1 VSANAD
7 LSFGELQARAAVL
20 TPDPMAGGEQARAL
34 TPSRDSALS
43 ELVDETLEDSF
54 PASDPPSWTTSVVR
68 LASAEATGAGAR
80 DRGVLRRAWCRA
92 AALF

>member
-1 VSANAD
+1 MGANAD
-7 LSFGELQARAAVL
+7 RSFGERQARAAML
-20 TPDPMAGGEQARAL
+20 TPGPMAGDEQGRVL

-68 LASAEATGAGAR
+68 LAF
-80 DRGVLRRAWCRA
+80 A
-92 AALF
+92 AATVAVA